1 MSFMNSRVPSRKFES
16 AEFKSLKPFLI
27 FSTCSLSFVQEISLS
42 SDHFF
47 CWGGGTIWVSPQ
59 KISAPICWKR
69 LHTVFSRTLCTI
81 QLDMPVISTL
91 SLREYSTF
99 LQHWRSREAT
109 CFTRASFTFLQAWIS
124 DSSLLKLTFKF
135 LISSVNL
142 HIVLLVCFW
151 ILRNKSIIWRL
162 VK

>member
-27 FSTCSLSFVQEISLS
+27 FSTCSLSFVQKISLS
-42 SDHFF
+42 SDRFF
-47 CWGGGTIWVSPQ
+47 CWGGGTIRVSPQ
-59 KISAPICWKR
+59 KISAPICWKC

-91 SLREYSTF
+91 SLREYSAF
-99 LQHWRSREAT
+99 LQHWSSREAT